1 MQKLILTGVITFALG
16 IVVGRFTVV
25 AGASEK
31 PASPPP
37 AAMPMP
43 NAAPSADTL
52 SGRVAEVLQVPQY
65 TYLRLESGQWAAVS
79 SVPSLQVGQ
88 QVTVLVQTEMSDF
101 TSPSLGRTFATIV
114 FGTIDGA
121 PPPPQTPPPAA
132 MPMPMPKNLNAA
144 LTATNAPAI
153 TLRITDVYSGRA
165 ELNGQRVR
173 VKGTVDRVN
182 VVQGVNYVHLKDGS
196 GSSAN
201 KDDDLLCIS
210 TTPVE
215 KGAQVVFEGTIAVDR
230 NVGMGTQPVVLDQA
244 STR

>member
-1 MQKLILTGVITFALG
+1 MQKLVLTGVITFALG

-25 AGASEK
+25 ASAPEK
-31 PASPPP
+31 PATPPP
-37 AAMPMP
+37 AAMPAP
-43 NAAPSADTL
+43 SAAPTADTL

-65 TYLRLESGQWAAVS
+65 TYLRLESGAWAAVS

-121 PPPPQTPPPAA
+121 PVAQTPPPAA
-132 MPMPMPKNLNAA
+132 TPMPMPKNLTAA

>member
-1 MQKLILTGVITFALG
+1 MG
-16 IVVGRFTVV
+16 IGNYR
-25 AGASEK
+25 
-31 PASPPP
+31 P
-37 AAMPMP
+37 
-43 NAAPSADTL
+43 
-52 SGRVAEVLQVPQY
+52 
-65 TYLRLESGQWAAVS
+65 
-79 SVPSLQVGQ
+79 
-88 QVTVLVQTEMSDF
+88 
-101 TSPSLGRTFATIV
+101 
-114 FGTIDGA
+114 
-121 PPPPQTPPPAA
+121 
-132 MPMPMPKNLNAA
+132 
-144 LTATNAPAI
+144 NAPAI